1 MNKDYMMHFLFYFIV
16 AFVFLLIAGLT
27 FRACLGF
34 GLVIGFIFGILNQIH
49 SDLMDLNNNKKE

>member
-1 MNKDYMMHFLFYFIV
+1 MNKQYLKDFLLYFIV
-16 AFVFLLIAGLT
+16 GFVFLLIAGLT
-27 FRACLGF
+27 LRACLGF